1 MSMWVYGNWRVY
13 IYSSYMLTYPGQVT
27 HMSVNYVIIDS
38 DNGLSP
44 VQQQAI
50 TRPNAD
56 LLRIGL
62 LQNKL
67 LWKIHQSILIEGNA
81 YRRCLQNGRPFQS
94 KMTLPSW
101 NIENH
106 DSKSKFVP
114 A

>member
-1 MSMWVYGNWRVY
+1 
-13 IYSSYMLTYPGQVT
+13 MLTYPGQVT

-62 LQNKL
+62 LENKL
-67 LWKIHQSILIEGNA
+67 L
-81 YRRCLQNGRPFQS
+81 
-94 KMTLPSW
+94 
-101 NIENH
+101 
-106 DSKSKFVP
+106 
-114 A
+114 